1 MYFMLTASDFLV
13 LKSHLTNLAHFSSL
27 TLRDAA
33 AVIDLHLDLD
43 SRLFTVQP
51 VDPCLALNQ
60 MY

>member
-13 LKSHLTNLAHFSSL
+13 SKSHLTNLAHFSLL

-33 AVIDLHLDLD
+33 AVIHLDLD

-51 VDPCLALNQ
+51 VDLCLALNQ